1 MKRDKEV
8 TKVIFKKA
16 YDHDTKEWWVIA
28 FFPGATASKGMIM
41 SYVHDGQHGEATYE
55 FYIACKPAKP
65 KEYAKLKKEL
75 EQCFGYRFK
84 LVRRITRSD
93 CKYMWRDAP

>member
-16 YDHDTKEWWVIA
+16 YDSVAKEWWVIA
-28 FFPGATASKGMIM
+28 FFPGITATKGMVV
-41 SYVHDGQHGEATYE
+41 SYAHVGQHGEATYK
-55 FYIACKPAKP
+55 FYLACKPAKP

-84 LVRRITRSD
+84 LVRRITRAD
-93 CKYMWRDAP
+93 CEAAWRNPV